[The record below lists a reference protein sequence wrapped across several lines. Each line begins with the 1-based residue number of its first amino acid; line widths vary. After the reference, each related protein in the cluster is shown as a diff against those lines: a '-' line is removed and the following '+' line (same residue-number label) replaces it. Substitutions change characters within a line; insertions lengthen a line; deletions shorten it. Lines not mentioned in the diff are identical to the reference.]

1 MRTAPPP
8 NTERVASLSST
19 DPSPGFSL
27 LSEVADNLV
36 VISGEPGDSP
46 SLYSSPP
53 SSPSSSLHTPCIVV
67 SSTIGEFP
75 PEEENAMPPHRLQRE
90 PKIADVGSASGEISL
105 VPDFQPDVNG
115 LAKRRNFKGPLIVT
129 NFSKDF
135 LHLPVSRHAAKEDHH
150 HGHLSPKS
158 AFSSISD
165 FVRASA
171 AHKSSRSS
179 SSRDSLAVLPESFQ
193 FESSPFSADA
203 DSFFVDDDHISSPS
217 TAEIHDFGIYTDAMS
232 TLNLQT
238 PRRKRM
244 AVNGEGRL
252 GLSSRMATN
261 TYYNLI
267 RWGGSGWGSSE
278 LFLRPNSDDLLGR
291 SRPLSGLSSM
301 TEVDISSG

>member
-1 MRTAPPP
+1 M
-8 NTERVASLSST
+8 
-19 DPSPGFSL
+19 
-27 LSEVADNLV
+27 
-36 VISGEPGDSP
+36 
-46 SLYSSPP
+46 
-53 SSPSSSLHTPCIVV
+53 
-67 SSTIGEFP
+67 
-75 PEEENAMPPHRLQRE
+75 
-90 PKIADVGSASGEISL
+90 
-105 VPDFQPDVNG
+105 
-115 LAKRRNFKGPLIVT
+115 
-129 NFSKDF
+129 
-135 LHLPVSRHAAKEDHH
+135 
-150 HGHLSPKS
+150 
-158 AFSSISD
+158 
-165 FVRASA
+165 
-171 AHKSSRSS
+171 HKSSRSS

>member
-1 MRTAPPP
+1 MMLPR
-8 NTERVASLSST
+8 
-19 DPSPGFSL
+19 
-27 LSEVADNLV
+27 
-36 VISGEPGDSP
+36 
-46 SLYSSPP
+46 
-53 SSPSSSLHTPCIVV
+53 
-67 SSTIGEFP
+67 
-75 PEEENAMPPHRLQRE
+75 RLQRD
-90 PKIADVGSASGEISL
+90 PRIADVGYASGEVSV

-115 LAKRRNFKGPLIVT
+115 LAKRRNFRGPLIVT

-135 LHLPVSRHAAKEDHH
+135 LHLPVSRPSPVHAAKEDHH

-158 AFSSISD
+158 AFSSITD

-171 AHKSSRSS
+171 AHKSS
-179 SSRDSLAVLPESFQ
+179 SSRDSLAASPESFQ
-193 FESSPFSADA
+193 FECSPFSVDA

-244 AVNGEGRL
+244 AVNEDGKL

-261 TYYNLI
+261 TYYNLMS
-267 RWGGSGWGSSE
+267 WGGSGWGSSE

-291 SRPLSGLSSM
+291 GRPLSGLSSM